1 MRLNS
6 KYLPK
11 EILSSLP
18 LSNLIFTNLFS
29 KTCSGLIINRRHE
42 WRLFKYILSK
52 SCLPI
57 FWSLFSSSFQSEF
70 LEANVPSLCPN
81 PPQLW
86 SGNIFRNEIF
96 LNAQANLWRA
106 LLTLYY
112 SPKQASTGLNVVRLH
127 TLSDPGMGGKM
138 DKHKATLSKKRK
150 SCGILFLMPS
160 RQPFITGL
168 PVQTDPGLN
177 SDYRSNFWS
186 WAHDCTPY
194 CLTLSQVLKLSEPV
208 SSSVK
213 EELTNNTIS

>member
-18 LSNLIFTNLFS
+18 LSNLIFTTLFS

-57 FWSLFSSSFQSEF
+57 FWFLFSSSFQSEF

-96 LNAQANLWRA
+96 LNAQANLWEA
-106 LLTLYY
+106 LLTYY

-127 TLSDPGMGGKM
+127 TRSDPGVGGKM

-150 SCGILFLMPS
+150 SCGTLFLMPS
-160 RQPFITGL
+160 RQPYITGL
-168 PVQTDPGLN
+168 SVQTDPRLN

-186 WAHDCTPY
+186 WDHGCTPY
-194 CLTLSQVLKLSEPV
+194 CLTSSQVLKLSEPV